1 MDSNLPDIPNKRQ
14 LLHLLNKVH
23 TEGVTNWTTSEQAD
37 AYYML
42 KALGYLWF
50 RSDEVINSG

>member
-23 TEGVTNWTTSEQAD
+23 IEGVTNWTTSEQAD

-42 KALGYLWF
+42 RALGYLWF
-50 RSDEVINSG
+50 RSGEVLNSG